1 MIVTVKNH
9 KGHYEA
15 NNHGYESWLDY
26 WKEGKGIKATECSN
40 VDCNSNS
47 SNSDLVGG
55 HVDYN
60 NHIYI
65 VPICKDCNNQG
76 SNFSFKVYFSNLL
89 LFK

>member
-1 MIVTVKNH
+1 MILTVKNH
-9 KGHYEA
+9 KGNDEA

-26 WKEGKGIKATECSN
+26 WEKGKERKATECSN

-47 SNSDLVGG
+47 DLVGG

-60 NHIYI
+60 NNIYI

-76 SNFSFKVYFSNLL
+76 SNFSFKVYSSNLL
-89 LFK
+89 PLND